1 MATLRILVVDD
12 DPLLRDGLAAL
23 IRFDS
28 TLGSTEVTT
37 ARDGQEA
44 MLRCLADPPDLVVMD
59 IRMPRMDGIEAARR
73 ITADNPDIK
82 ILALTTF
89 TTQEYVAPMLAAGAS
104 GYLVK
109 DRTEELI
116 PAIRAVRR
124 LSDSIPISID
134 TTKADVARQAL
145 DSGADIINDIS
156 GLRFD
161 PGMAV
166 LARERGCE
174 VVIMHMKGTPRDM
187 QLNPQYRDVVAE
199 IMEFFQERI
208 QWAAD
213 MGIDRSRLILDPGIG
228 FGKTV
233 EHNLTLLREAGRF
246 KELGCRVLV
255 GHSRKSFIGKLLDLP
270 VAARDNA
277 TAALS
282 CLLAASGVDIL
293 RVHDVGATRQAVEL
307 AWAVTGGLRQ
317 E

>member
-1 MATLRILVVDD
+1 VMGILNVTPDSFS
-12 DPLLRDGLAAL
+12 DGG
-23 IRFDS
+23 RFTS
-28 TLGSTEVTT
+28 E
-37 ARDGQEA
+37 EA
-44 MLRCLADPPDLVVMD
+44 IQAQA
-59 IRMPRMDGIEAARR
+59 E
-73 ITADNPDIK
+73 
-82 ILALTTF
+82 
-89 TTQEYVAPMLAAGAS
+89 EMLAQGVDIIDIGGESTRPFAEPVAM
-104 GYLVK
+104 
-109 DRTEELI
+109 DEELRRVL